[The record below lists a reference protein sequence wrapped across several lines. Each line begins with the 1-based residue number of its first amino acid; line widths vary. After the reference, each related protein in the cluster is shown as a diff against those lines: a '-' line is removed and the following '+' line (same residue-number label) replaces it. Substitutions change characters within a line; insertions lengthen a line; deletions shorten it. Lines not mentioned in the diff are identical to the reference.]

1 LNRQT
6 GALSKTIDR
15 GSRGISFTLSALVFN
30 VVPTMLELSIV
41 CGVLA
46 ATCGPAYAG
55 VALSTVA
62 IYSMFTLSFTEWRTK
77 FRVAMNKADNEAGN
91 KAVDSLINFETVK
104 YFNNE
109 EYEAKVYDKYQKK
122 YEEASLITSQ
132 TLAALNFGQ
141 NLIFSSAL
149 SVIMMMAANDIMS
162 GNMSVGSLVMVNGL
176 LFQLSVPLGF
186 LGSVYREIRQAMID
200 MQVMFQLMSITPKI
214 SSSESQP
221 KLAITPQSAE
231 IEFNKVSFEYIHG
244 QKILNGL
251 TFKVPPGARFAIVG
265 GSGSGKST
273 IIRLLYRFYQP
284 SSGSISIG
292 GQNIQAVDL
301 DSVRRGIS
309 VVPQDC
315 VLFHNTIRH
324 NIAYGDLTASEES
337 VRSVARM
344 AELDQSIQDW
354 PQGYDTQVGERGLKL
369 SGGEKQRVAIAR
381 AILKNSPIL
390 IFDEATSSLDSI
402 TEQSIMRALNIAT
415 KDRTSIIIAHRLS
428 TVVDCDQILVLD
440 HGQVVEQGTHQ
451 ELVSK
456 TDSYYHKLW
465 LSQNQ
470 TQ

>member
-1 LNRQT
+1 MLIRYCQSSNFKHHASRIYTQNFKKNSFNGCLKRQTFLTPHPSWVTAVVTRGHMGGEGVGGFDRVQGNELKGSKEVTGADMIKNLTAYVWPKGDSKEEKDVRRRVTAALGLMVTGKLVNTSVPFILSNAVNNLSSVETMVPGVILGTLACYGVARATAEGCAQLRSAVFAKVAQHSIRKIAQNVFMHLHKLDLAFHLNRQT

-109 EYEAKVYDKYQKK
+109 EYEAKIYDKYQKR

-149 SVIMMMAANDIMS
+149 SVIMMMAAKDIMA

-214 SSSESQP
+214 SSSDSHP
-221 KLAITPQSAE
+221 KLKITPQSAE
-231 IEFNKVSFEYIHG
+231 IEFNKVFFEYIHG
-244 QKILNGL
+244 QKNSQWIDIQSASRSKIRNCGRIGVR
-251 TFKVPPGARFAIVG
+251 KVND
-265 GSGSGKST
+265 
-273 IIRLLYRFYQP
+273 Y
-284 SSGSISIG
+284 
-292 GQNIQAVDL
+292 
-301 DSVRRGIS
+301 
-309 VVPQDC
+309 
-315 VLFHNTIRH
+315 
-324 NIAYGDLTASEES
+324 
-337 VRSVARM
+337 
-344 AELDQSIQDW
+344 
-354 PQGYDTQVGERGLKL
+354 
-369 SGGEKQRVAIAR
+369 
-381 AILKNSPIL
+381 
-390 IFDEATSSLDSI
+390 
-402 TEQSIMRALNIAT
+402 
-415 KDRTSIIIAHRLS
+415 
-428 TVVDCDQILVLD
+428 
-440 HGQVVEQGTHQ
+440 
-451 ELVSK
+451 
-456 TDSYYHKLW
+456 
-465 LSQNQ
+465 
-470 TQ
+470 